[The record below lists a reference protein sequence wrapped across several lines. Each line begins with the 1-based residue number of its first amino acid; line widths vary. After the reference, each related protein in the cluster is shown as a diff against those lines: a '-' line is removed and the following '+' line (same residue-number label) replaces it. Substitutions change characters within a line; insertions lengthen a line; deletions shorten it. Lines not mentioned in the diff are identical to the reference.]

1 MKNVLIA
8 EDDAVM
14 VRLLEYTLKKSG
26 FNTIICRDG
35 SSVFSRISAR
45 KPDLGI
51 FDLMLPGKS
60 GLELIREFKA
70 DSELARVP
78 LIVVTGQGKGSTK
91 DELLAAGAVSVFT
104 KPFSPTALMAR
115 VNELLD
121 ES

>member
-1 MKNVLIA
+1 M
-8 EDDAVM
+8 
-14 VRLLEYTLKKSG
+14 
-26 FNTIICRDG
+26 
-35 SSVFSRISAR
+35 FSRIRAR

-51 FDLMLPGKS
+51 IDLMLPGKS

>member
-51 FDLMLPGKS
+51 IDLMLPGKS
-60 GLELIREFKA
+60 GQELIREFKA

-115 VNELLD
+115 VSELLD

>member
-35 SSVFSRISAR
+35 SSVFSRIRAR

-51 FDLMLPGKS
+51 IDLMLPGKS

>member
-51 FDLMLPGKS
+51 IDLMLPGKS
-60 GLELIREFKA
+60 GQELIREFKA

>member
-51 FDLMLPGKS
+51 IDLMLPGKS